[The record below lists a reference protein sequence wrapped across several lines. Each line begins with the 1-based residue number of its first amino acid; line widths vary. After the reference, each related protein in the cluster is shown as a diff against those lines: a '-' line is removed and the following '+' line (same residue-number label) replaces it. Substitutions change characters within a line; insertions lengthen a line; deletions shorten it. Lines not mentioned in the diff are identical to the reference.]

1 MKTGDRQKKFA
12 FLAFLIIVL
21 VLAIIVVSGG
31 IDLKKSIRSQ
41 VSAEYDSETYGG
53 EASGEGIPILRIVP
67 EQSNWIADGVTQYKL
82 TVIGDSRPMN
92 PSGTRIIEFGY
103 FLPEAIGYTFNLVE
117 VTMIPQNDFFTG
129 WSTYNNH
136 ANGIVGRALS
146 TSGTGPIN
154 REGEVVY
161 MWFTVSKTGAGP
173 ENIQTS
179 LGIDPDPAVTYFKRP
194 TSEGGSISP
203 TVESAQFY
211 VMTEAYALAS
221 TCRSSFDEPAAC

>member
-1 MKTGDRQKKFA
+1 MAMINRTRELFFSIITVLSIFILLLGIQGSYAKTPGLTSFSKGLTDE
-12 FLAFLIIVL
+12 V
-21 VLAIIVVSGG
+21 
-31 IDLKKSIRSQ
+31 DP
-41 VSAEYDSETYGG
+41 
-53 EASGEGIPILRIVP
+53 PILRIVP